1 MKIMKSIFSLSFLL
15 ILFVSCNKD
24 RACPGSVEGVIHNY
38 AGLDGCG
45 WVIEINGSI
54 YEPININDFNVDFL
68 VEGKEVNVSYEEKEA
83 GSICMVGPTIF
94 INCLSEN

>member
-1 MKIMKSIFSLSFLL
+1 MKSIFFLSFLL

-24 RACPGSVEGVIHNY
+24 RACPGSVDGVMHNY

-54 YEPININDFNVDFL
+54 YEPTNINDFNANFL
-68 VEGKEVNVSYEEKEA
+68 VEGKQVNVIYEEKEA

-94 INCLSEN
+94 ISCLSEN